1 MKQTLT
7 IFFFQLFILQSC
19 LNSQVDNKTEDIN
32 EKASSS
38 PSSIVIIKKE
48 GKNVETR
55 FYTPSNYKRKTLNE
69 NSFQKYLRSLPLK
82 PYLSEVLLYNGETKY
97 NFDVYEAVVD
107 MKIGKKDLH
116 QCADA
121 IMRLRAEYLWNQQK
135 YDQIHF
141 NFTNGFQVDYEMWRN
156 GNRMVVEGNKTYWK
170 KTSSPSN
177 TYQDFWKY
185 MELIFTYSG
194 TMSLSKELKPVNMDD
209 IEIGDIFIQGGSP
222 GHAIIVVDM
231 AINEQTNDKV
241 FILAQS
247 YMPAQEI
254 QILKNNNNTNI
265 NPWYSLTEIKDYI
278 QTPEWTFTVND
289 LKRFK

>member
-55 FYTPSNYKRKTLNE
+55 FNTPSNYKRKTLNE